1 MNDFDDHRYTNETY
15 SRLNSPIR
23 MVAGLSFFT
32 VGALASIFLVFSA
45 IDRLPYVATEIAR
58 SAVRP
63 YDPVARYTQVR
74 QLWDQKLDRLIENLT
89 PD

>member
-15 SRLNSPIR
+15 SRGNSPIR
-23 MVAGLSFFT
+23 MVAGLGFVSAGLLT
-32 VGALASIFLVFSA
+32 SIFLSLSV
-45 IDRLPYVATEIAR
+45 IDRLPQVAVEIA
-58 SAVRP
+58 SIVRP
-63 YDPVARYTQVR
+63 YDPVARYSQVR

>member
-15 SRLNSPIR
+15 SRRNSPIR
-23 MVAGLSFFT
+23 MVAGLGFVSA
-32 VGALASIFLVFSA
+32 GLLASIFLALSA
-45 IDRLPYVATEIAR
+45 IDRLPYVATEIA

>member
-15 SRLNSPIR
+15 SRRNSPIR
-23 MVAGLSFFT
+23 MVAGLGFFT
-32 VGALASIFLVFSA
+32 AGTLASIFLAFSA
-45 IDRLPYVATEIAR
+45 IDRLPYVATEIA
-58 SAVRP
+58 SVVRP
-63 YDPVARYTQVR
+63 YDPVARYSQVR

>member
-15 SRLNSPIR
+15 SRRNSPIR
-23 MVAGLSFFT
+23 MVAGLGFVSA
-32 VGALASIFLVFSA
+32 GLLASIFLALSA
-45 IDRLPYVATEIAR
+45 IDRLPYVATEIA
-58 SAVRP
+58 SAARP